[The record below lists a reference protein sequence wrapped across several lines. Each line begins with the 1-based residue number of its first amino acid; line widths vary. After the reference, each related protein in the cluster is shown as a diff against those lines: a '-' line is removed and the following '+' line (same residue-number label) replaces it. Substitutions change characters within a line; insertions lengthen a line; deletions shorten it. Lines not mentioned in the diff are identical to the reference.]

1 MLHALKVL
9 FPLYIATLFVSA
21 CIGGG
26 TVNIPQDHY
35 YQLPPVKVSQPL
47 AEPALSG
54 TLSINN
60 LFTSGM
66 LHERAMLFVSEKTPL
81 EINPYHY
88 HHWVNTPSSL
98 IQRHMLSYLHK
109 KNLATKQQ
117 RYRSDT
123 QTDYTINGEL
133 LHFERQLN
141 SSTINVHVELELAL
155 RDNRNRKE
163 LWRQTYVQIVP
174 AAGKDMAQTVSAFGS
189 ALEQIYAQFTSDIS
203 SVSNHQ

>member
-1 MLHALKVL
+1 MLHTLKVL
-9 FPLYIATLFVSA
+9 FPLYMAALFVSA

-35 YQLPPVKVSQPL
+35 YQLPPVSDSQPL
-47 AEPALSG
+47 VEPALSG
-54 TLSINN
+54 SLSINN

-66 LHERAMLFVSEKTPL
+66 LHERAVLFVSEKAPL

-88 HHWVNTPSSL
+88 HHWVNAPSSL

-109 KNLATKQQ
+109 KNLAKKHQ
-117 RYRSDT
+117 RYRSDA

-141 SSTINVHVELELAL
+141 SSSIKVHVEIELAL
-155 RDNRNRKE
+155 RDNRQNKE
-163 LWRQTYVQIVP
+163 LLRQTYVQVMP
-174 AAGKDMAQTVSAFGS
+174 AAGKDMAQTISAFGS
-189 ALEQIYAQFTSDIS
+189 ALEQIYAQFIRDIRS
-203 SVSNHQ
+203 ENSPQ